1 MTAVAHSF
9 GEAETPEWKIQ
20 TRKKAAEKQD
30 GGSLAKNSE
39 RELAKNI
46 SEDDELSA
54 KKLST
59 LPRDVALSSLNLVRD
74 IHLDLLNVESLSALV
89 SVRAS
94 LKIYIG
100 LDQVKDY
107 SKCLRTRHTCVDFGH
122 FKAEI
127 TICLKSGQSC
137 AHDWV

>member
-20 TRKKAAEKQD
+20 TRQNAAAKQD
-30 GGSLAKNSE
+30 GGCSAKISE
-39 RELAKNI
+39 HDLEKNI
-46 SEDDELSA
+46 FEDDESA
-54 KKLST
+54 KKCSI

-100 LDQVKDY
+100 LDQVKTF
-107 SKCLRTRHTCVDFGH
+107 SSL
-122 FKAEI
+122 I
-127 TICLKSGQSC
+127 LKQFLVPV
-137 AHDWV
+137 AWFLLEMLYI

>member
-20 TRKKAAEKQD
+20 TRQNTAAKQD
-30 GGSLAKNSE
+30 GGCSAKISE
-39 RELAKNI
+39 HDLEKNI
-46 SEDDELSA
+46 FEDDESA
-54 KKLST
+54 KKCST

-100 LDQVKDY
+100 LDQVKTFI
-107 SKCLRTRHTCVDFGH
+107 SL
-122 FKAEI
+122 I
-127 TICLKSGQSC
+127 L
-137 AHDWV
+137 